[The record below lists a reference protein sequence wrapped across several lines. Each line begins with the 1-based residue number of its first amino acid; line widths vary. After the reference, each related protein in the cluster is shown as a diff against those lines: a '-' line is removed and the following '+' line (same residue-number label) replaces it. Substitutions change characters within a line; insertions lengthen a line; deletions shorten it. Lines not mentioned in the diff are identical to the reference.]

1 LPDPPVGS
9 IIGST
14 MTDLYDRLQVSP
26 RAEPDVIRAAY
37 RALAK
42 RLHPDSGGDPGRM
55 VELNEAWSVLG
66 DPIQRA
72 VYDAKRGQPIFAT
85 VTQAAGPSRPGGTVL
100 DFGRYA
106 GWTVDQ
112 VADNDPDYLEW
123 LIRTPIGRRLRAEV
137 ETVLTERAVAMA
149 ALRPRPQPAR
159 SGRFSRR

>member
-1 LPDPPVGS
+1 MPDPSVGS
-9 IIGST
+9 IIGT
-14 MTDLYDRLQVSP
+14 AMTDLYDRLQVSP

-55 VELNEAWSVLG
+55 VELNEAWSVLS
-66 DPIQRA
+66 DPVQRA

-85 VTQAAGPSRPGGTVL
+85 VTQAASPSRPGGTVL

-106 GWTVDQ
+106 GWSVNQ
-112 VADNDPDYLEW
+112 VADTDPDYLEW

-137 ETVLTERAVAMA
+137 EGVLTERAVAAA
-149 ALRPRPQPAR
+149 ALRPKPTRT
-159 SGRFSRR
+159 GRFARR

>member
-1 LPDPPVGS
+1 
-9 IIGST
+9 